1 MTWLPGFWNREVSE
15 VNRAD
20 GKLEIFR
27 LLRESWPSEEVRSER
42 EGVVAE
48 EAGRE
53 DSVKDCEPWAPRQ
66 QGQQPQIAF
75 VHLDSSCTKP
85 AHSSA
90 MTHRTTKV
98 VDSTRSNRMMTSRA
112 CADAVLSDESKQ
124 ASKKKTHP
132 SKS

>member
-15 VNRAD
+15 VNSAD

-53 DSVKDCEPWAPRQ
+53 DSVKD
-66 QGQQPQIAF
+66 
-75 VHLDSSCTKP
+75 
-85 AHSSA
+85 
-90 MTHRTTKV
+90 
-98 VDSTRSNRMMTSRA
+98 
-112 CADAVLSDESKQ
+112 
-124 ASKKKTHP
+124 
-132 SKS
+132 